1 MSFCRSVEIR
11 TDCQRG
17 FAQRHPDHPTR
28 SLSSARTSILPLD
41 IVVFFALRGE
51 HGHTVGE
58 LVAFGADVGGDVG
71 QVPGLDLHNLTSFGN
86 RWSWEL
92 SRGIGTA
99 SLTLLAFRSRVSTA

>member
-28 SLSSARTSILPLD
+28 SLSSARTSIFPLD
-41 IVVFFALRGE
+41 IVFFFALRTE
-51 HGHTVGE
+51 HGHSVGE
-58 LVAFGADVGGDVG
+58 LVAFGAGVGE
-71 QVPGLDLHNLTSFGN
+71 VPALDLHNLTIFGN

-99 SLTLLAFRSRVSTA
+99 SPALLAFRSRVSTA